1 MTTPRDTTVSEP
13 PSHRAGLSSLDRFRR
28 PEYTG
33 ENRCL
38 PCTAVN
44 VAVAAVVAVAVGGLL
59 TAGVGAAVLL
69 ASLAAIWL
77 RGYLVPGTPELTK
90 RYLPERVLRLFG
102 KGRPVAPP
110 ADVDAESYLLSAD
123 VLVETPDGTDL
134 SFTPWFAS
142 AWHDAVDGMRLD
154 AGVVVADAGAAAEP
168 GEIDVTDVTDTPGD
182 EVDLAA
188 LASLT
193 GVDAESLSLDWRG
206 ATAFA
211 FADGERI
218 GHWESRAAFL
228 ADAAADRVLT
238 DRVDGWTDLPLAA
251 RSGVLGA
258 LRLFV
263 EECPAC
269 EGPVSL
275 EERVV
280 ESCCTSYDVI
290 AGRCAACNARLFELD
305 LPPSLAAE

>member
-1 MTTPRDTTVSEP
+1 MTPTRDT
-13 PSHRAGLSSLDRFRR
+13 RLGRLARLRR

-44 VAVAAVVAVAVGGLL
+44 VAVAVAVAAALAVVGRPGL
-59 TAGVGAAVLL
+59 AALAL
-69 ASLAAIWL
+69 AASLAAIWL

-102 KGRPVAPP
+102 KGRKAAPP
-110 ADVDAESYLLSAD
+110 TDVDAESYLLSTE
-123 VLVETPDGTDL
+123 VLVETPDGADL
-134 SFTPWFAS
+134 AFAPWFAS
-142 AWHDAVDGMRLD
+142 AWRAALDGMHLD
-154 AGVVVADAGAAAEP
+154 ASVGAEGDDARSDS
-168 GEIDVTDVTDTPGD
+168 DVDA
-182 EVDLAA
+182 DLAA
-188 LASLT
+188 LASLAD
-193 GVDAESLSLDWRG
+193 VDDDSLSLDWRG
-206 ATAFA
+206 GTAFA
-211 FADGERI
+211 FVGGERL

-228 ADAAADRVLT
+228 ADVAADRVLT
-238 DRVDGWTDLPLAA
+238 DRVDDWTGLPLAT

-269 EGPVSL
+269 EGHVSL

-305 LPPSLAAE
+305 LPPSLAPDR